1 MVLNV
6 VSKHRN
12 GGKEGMDMAKL
23 ENIVEAAKLGELIGK
38 KEQQKKKT
46 NVLLWILAIIGII
59 AAVAAI
65 CYAVYRFLSP
75 DYLDDFEDDFDDDY
89 YEDEDDDDLYEDES
103 EQDDL

>member
-1 MVLNV
+1 
-6 VSKHRN
+6 
-12 GGKEGMDMAKL
+12 MDMAKL
-23 ENIVEAAKLGELIGK
+23 ENIVEAAKLGEILGK

-46 NVLLWILAIIGII
+46 NVLLWVLAIIGII

-89 YEDEDDDDLYEDES
+89 YEDDDDDLYEDES